1 MAQRPPA
8 VRRGNRLARAE
19 VRRAL
24 RAAALVAALASSAS
38 FASDPLAER
47 PAFSYGEEPARS
59 VARCGDVRAMSAG
72 LPPLE
77 QRISLT
83 LAGELKAI
91 QTDGALWYLVMCA
104 SPDVRVLCVTYQSN
118 DMKRGD
124 PVLFRG
130 GYSRIDEDHVA
141 LDPCL
146 ASRVPR

>member
-1 MAQRPPA
+1 MW
-8 VRRGNRLARAE
+8 
-19 VRRAL
+19 
-24 RAAALVAALASSAS
+24 
-38 FASDPLAER
+38 
-47 PAFSYGEEPARS
+47 
-59 VARCGDVRAMSAG
+59 AG

-83 LAGELKAI
+83 VAGELTAI

-104 SPDVRVLCVTYQSN
+104 SRDVGVLCVTYQSN

-146 ASRVPR
+146 ASRLDR

>member
-1 MAQRPPA
+1 M
-8 VRRGNRLARAE
+8 RRGA
-19 VRRAL
+19 
-24 RAAALVAALASSAS
+24 RAAALLAALSPAAS
-38 FASDPLAER
+38 FASDPFAER

-59 VARCGDVRAMSAG
+59 AARCGDLRAMSAG
-72 LPPLE
+72 LPPLD

-83 LAGELKAI
+83 VAGELTAI

-124 PVLFRG
+124 AVLFRG

>member
-1 MAQRPPA
+1 
-8 VRRGNRLARAE
+8 
-19 VRRAL
+19 
-24 RAAALVAALASSAS
+24 VAALAASAS
-38 FASDPLAER
+38 FAKDPLAER

-59 VARCGDVRAMSAG
+59 AARCGDVRAMSAG

-77 QRISLT
+77 QRINLT
-83 LAGELKAI
+83 VAGQLTAI

-104 SPDVRVLCVTYQSN
+104 PPDVRVLCVTYQSN

-146 ASRVPR
+146 ASRLDR